1 MHFRKF
7 LSLILISSFFLVC
20 NSLKAKQN
28 KDQVAVTLSFKRV
41 GSLLV
46 VDGALKGE
54 LGAFIIDTGAPRL
67 VLNATYFRQYGRV
80 MQAGIT
86 AGGLSGTVQELRY
99 ADIDSFYFGSLLYRN
114 LEASIIDLSHL
125 EDLRQI
131 KILGLIGTAL
141 LENHLL
147 SIDFVN
153 NNLTLSNLSKK
164 GSSFDDADFST
175 KFTLENQVII
185 TKISLLDKKLN
196 FCIDTG
202 AEINV
207 VSNKL
212 PQTVLDSF
220 VVTRRVT
227 LNGTG
232 KNKLTVFVGTIPNLK
247 MGNFERIKPEV
258 MMTSMR
264 NLNKFTNTTL
274 DGMIGAD
281 FFDGYKV
288 IFDFNKGKL
297 WMYKM

>member
-1 MHFRKF
+1 MVC
-7 LSLILISSFFLVC
+7 FFLAC
-20 NSLKAKQN
+20 ENTLFAQQN
-28 KDQVAVTLSFKRV
+28 KNQEVVSLSFKRV

-54 LGAFIIDTGAPRL
+54 TGAFIIDTGAPRL
-67 VLNATYFRQYGRV
+67 VLNATYFRQYGKV

-141 LENHLL
+141 FEKYLL

-153 NNLTLSNLSKK
+153 SNLTLSDLGKK
-164 GSSFDDADFST
+164 EPSFDDADFTT

-185 TKISLLDKKLN
+185 TKITLLDKKLN

-212 PQTVLDSF
+212 PQSVLDSF

-247 MGNFERIKPEV
+247 MGTFERIKPEV

-281 FFDGYKV
+281 FFEGYKV
-288 IFDFNKGKL
+288 ILDFNKGKL

>member
-7 LSLILISSFFLVC
+7 FTLIIIASICLGSSSLFAQQD
-20 NSLKAKQN
+20 KE
-28 KDQVAVTLSFKRV
+28 QVAVSLSFKRV

-67 VLNATYFRQYGRV
+67 VLNATYFRQYGKV
-80 MQAGIT
+80 LQAGIT
-86 AGGLSGTVQELRY
+86 GGGLSGTVQELRY
-99 ADIDSFYFGSLLYRN
+99 ADIDSFYLGSLLYRN

-131 KILGLIGTAL
+131 KILGLIGTSL

-164 GSSFDDADFST
+164 SPSFEDADFST

-185 TKISLLDKKLN
+185 TKITLLDKKLN

-202 AEINV
+202 AELNV

-212 PQTVLDSF
+212 PQSVLDSF

-247 MGNFERIKPEV
+247 MGTFERIKPEV

-281 FFDGYKV
+281 FFEGHKV
-288 IFDFNKGKL
+288 IFDFNKGRL